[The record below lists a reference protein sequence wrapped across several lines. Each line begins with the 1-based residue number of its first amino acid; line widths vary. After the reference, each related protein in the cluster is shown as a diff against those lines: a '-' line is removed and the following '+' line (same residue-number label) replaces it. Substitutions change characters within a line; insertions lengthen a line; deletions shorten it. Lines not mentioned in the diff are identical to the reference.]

1 MSCRAIVSPISGGG
15 SRVDDQGERKFADE
29 AIGEDG
35 RVRRDWTELK
45 ENFESEGGEKTRRGA
60 HGGEK

>member
-1 MSCRAIVSPISGGG
+1 MSRKCVSDKWGK
-15 SRVDDQGERKFADE
+15 SRVDDLGERKFADE

-45 ENFESEGGEKTRRGA
+45 ENFESEGGENTRRGA